1 MGTIFKCG
9 GFYFSPDVCTYAED
23 VVCSLV
29 LGDDIISRQGM
40 LMMDDLKIQ
49 IIKAINETR
58 LPKVKLKVLPNIPLQ
73 SHRCLK
79 NYIGNL
85 CIIGSNTNT
94 DH

>member
-58 LPKVKLKVLPNIPLQ
+58 LPKVKLKVLPEHPATVTPV
-73 SHRCLK
+73 LK
-79 NYIGNL
+79 ELYWEPV
-85 CIIGSNTNT
+85 
-94 DH
+94 HYRVEYKY